1 MTHIIEKKR
10 PDPKLLELLRKRA
23 ADIIAISS
31 IGLLL
36 ISTIAFAG
44 YVGLARAE
52 NAYEVAARV

>member
-10 PDPKLLELLRKRA
+10 PDPRLLELLRRRA
-23 ADIIAISS
+23 AEVTAISS
-31 IGLLL
+31 IMLLL
-36 ISTIAFAG
+36 IAAIVFAG